1 MKARLID
8 DRGAVTIWVLGL
20 AIAMLGL
27 GGISLDLWRVMGA
40 RSELAVMADSAAVAG
55 ASEVDVVAFRD
66 DPTVIKLDRP
76 RAEAAAS
83 AYLAGST
90 FSAAPDLTATDT
102 LMTVTLYREVEL
114 TLLKILTIG
123 GAQSVPVSVSGS
135 SEPRAGG

>member
-1 MKARLID
+1 MRARLAGD
-8 DRGAVTIWVLGL
+8 SGQVTIWVLGL

-40 RSELAVMADSAAVAG
+40 RAELAVIADSAAVAG
-55 ASEVDVVAFRD
+55 ASEVDVVAFRENPD
-66 DPTVIKLDRP
+66 VIKLDRA
-76 RAEAAAS
+76 RAEAAAA
-83 AYLAGST
+83 AYLAGSS

-102 LMTVTLYREVEL
+102 LMTVTVYREVDL

-123 GAQSVPVSVSGS
+123 SAESVPVSVSGS